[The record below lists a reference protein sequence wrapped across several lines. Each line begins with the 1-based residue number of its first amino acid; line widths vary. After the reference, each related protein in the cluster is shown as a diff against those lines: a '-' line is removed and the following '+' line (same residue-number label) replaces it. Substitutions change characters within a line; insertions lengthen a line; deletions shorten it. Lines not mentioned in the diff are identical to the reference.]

1 MYICVCVYIAAIEIL
16 ANGAFDWLD
25 GAFHSMHT
33 RLDRI
38 GAA

>member
-1 MYICVCVYIAAIEIL
+1 MCVCVYIPAIEIP
-16 ANGAFDWLD
+16 ANGAFN
-25 GAFHSMHT
+25 SMHT